1 MRKINPQN
9 YDLAFKEAFSIFED
23 KTLTFLGLDLPKI
36 ASFLETEFPEIETHD
51 DTMDLNF
58 QLDDGSILHL
68 EEETHL
74 SIDDLIRFAHYDL
87 RLYQRYQTVI
97 HTVVV
102 TPASGT
108 PGTKTLDTGT
118 LHYRVHQVVLKRRDA
133 DAVLEK
139 IRRALDVGEPVN
151 ELELIFLPLMESQLS
166 NDTLL
171 RETIQLER
179 QLPDTAIGRKVI
191 LLTMVVANRIVDT
204 EVLNEIWE
212 EVRMLKI
219 MQYAEEKG
227 IEKGLEKGRKE
238 GLEKGLE
245 KGKLSVIR
253 RQLYKK
259 FGMLPDDIN
268 RRIDTLDE
276 TMLDIV
282 GDAILDIHQLDDLRK
297 VLHMT

>member
-23 KTLTFLGLDLPKI
+23 KTLAFLGLDLPKI

-87 RLYQRYQTVI
+87 RLYQRYQKVI

-133 DAVLEK
+133 DAVLKK

-227 IEKGLEKGRKE
+227 IEKGLKKGIVKGREE
-238 GLEKGLE
+238 GREE
-245 KGKLSVIR
+245 GKLSVIR

-268 RRIDTLDE
+268 RQIDSLDE
-276 TMLDIV
+276 TMLDLV